1 MNPNI
6 EASLVNIRGILYDVQ
21 EALYDITN
29 RLQGQDTDNAI
40 AAKNALVMNKKLAR
54 ALAYYYTPTAEEY
67 LHFDQ
72 HCNAIS
78 AAGGC
83 PPDPELYWSEL
94 AFNHWKYQ
102 AGESP
107 PDWEGW
113 EYELGME
120 DCE

>member
-78 AAGGC
+78 SAGGC
-83 PPDPELYWSEL
+83 PPDPEYYWGEL
-94 AFNHWKYQ
+94 AFNHWTYQ
-102 AGESP
+102 V
-107 PDWEGW
+107 
-113 EYELGME
+113 E